1 MPEPESV
8 SVDIPVDLPRN
19 PLPSIFGRAPTPF
32 AVKPPLASKSIQPS
46 IHPLIENHLQ
56 RASNS
61 GGRYMVVVFTV
72 DSGEK
77 PAAGGMIG
85 AKIDMARACG
95 ANWSYDWL
103 YRAMRML
110 EEDLRKIEVPGT
122 VAGKAKP
129 TDAAANQGPANSA
142 ESAGGGNGWCC

>member
-1 MPEPESV
+1 MPDPENV
-8 SVDIPVDLPRN
+8 NVDYSRPL
-19 PLPSIFGRAPTPF
+19 LPSIFGRIPSPLAI
-32 AVKPPLASKSIQPS
+32 KPPPVARLPNSSL
-46 IHPLIENHLQ
+46 HPLIENHLQ
-56 RASNS
+56 RAANS
-61 GGRYMVVVFTV
+61 DGRYMVVVFTA

-77 PAAGGMIG
+77 SSADGTIG

-129 TDAAANQGPANSA
+129 TDAEANRGPANSA
-142 ESAGGGNGWCC
+142 ESAGGERDWCL